1 MTCDAFVCKLHEA
14 RAVAEANAVSEA
26 EAAERISDFAALK
39 AQAAEAKAE
48 SEDELEQ
55 FIAGCEDEALEEAE
69 CRTRILALS
78 SLTVA
83 YRAVRTMPNS
93 NLRPRLMLEQ
103 RLLLK
108 PMPLLKPTQ
117 LIESGKLRHSRL
129 LELLLIPRQLLK
141 QSLLRLH

>member
-1 MTCDAFVCKLHEA
+1 LQSTLDASTSWLWLLIARLRHPNISFAFQDSVTCDAFVCKLHEA

-78 SLTVA
+78 LLTVA
-83 YRAVRTMPNS
+83 YRAIHRFAE
-93 NLRPRLMLEQ
+93 LY
-103 RLLLK
+103 
-108 PMPLLKPTQ
+108 
-117 LIESGKLRHSRL
+117 IEYSAFV
-129 LELLLIPRQLLK
+129 
-141 QSLLRLH
+141 

>member
-55 FIAGCEDEALEEAE
+55 FIAGCEDKALEEAQ

-78 SLTVA
+78 LLTVA

-108 PMPLLKPTQ
+108 PF
-117 LIESGKLRHSRL
+117 HC
-129 LELLLIPRQLLK
+129 
-141 QSLLRLH
+141 